1 MADFAVT
8 TPATPFSPATCCT
21 LEFNRLAI
29 RYESTVTMENSDA
42 EPYDTKVK
50 NTEELTMGF
59 RMIAVRDFRDVLVVY
74 FSLGEP
80 VVTQD
85 EVVIKDEEADEEMDL
100 GMDDGGGKVKG
111 KRAYGG
117 GRASGAKKPRK
128 A

>member
-8 TPATPFSPATCCT
+8 TPATPFSPATRRT

-85 EVVIKDEEADEEMDL
+85 EVVIKDEEVDMDVDL
-100 GMDDGGGKVKG
+100 NMSDGGGKVKG
-111 KRAYGG
+111 KRAYVG
-117 GRASGAKKPRK
+117 GRAGGAKKPRK

>member
-1 MADFAVT
+1 
-8 TPATPFSPATCCT
+8 
-21 LEFNRLAI
+21 
-29 RYESTVTMENSDA
+29 MENSDA

-85 EVVIKDEEADEEMDL
+85 EVVIKDEEVDMDVDL
-100 GMDDGGGKVKG
+100 NMSDGGGKVKG

-117 GRASGAKKPRK
+117 GRAGGAKKPRK